1 MKSKILNGLLILTS
15 LVGYLEWGAGNSSFL
30 FQAEYEVLRKLFTDP
45 MSAVHPFT
53 LIPLLGQ
60 VMLLATIFQ
69 KKPSRWLTIIGIVC
83 LSLLLLLMFLIGLI
97 SFNFK
102 ILLSTVPFIV
112 TGIFAVIEALRRK

>member
-15 LVGYLEWGAGNSSFL
+15 LGGYLEWGAGNSSFL

-45 MSAVHPFT
+45 LSAVHPFT

-60 VMLLATIFQ
+60 VLLLATIFQ
-69 KKPSRWLTIIGIVC
+69 KKPSRWLTITGIVC
-83 LSLLLLLMFLIGLI
+83 LSLLLLLMFLIGII

-102 ILLSTVPFIV
+102 ILLSTVPFII
-112 TGIFAVIEALRRK
+112 TAILAIKEALKK

>member
-1 MKSKILNGLLILTS
+1 MKSKIINGLLILTS
-15 LVGYLEWGAGNSSFL
+15 LVGYLEWGAGNSAFL

-45 MSAVHPFT
+45 LSAVHPFT

-60 VMLLATIFQ
+60 VMLLATMFQ

-83 LSLLLLLMFLIGLI
+83 LSLLLLLMFLIGII

-102 ILLSTVPFIV
+102 ILLSTVPFII
-112 TGIFAVIEALRRK
+112 TAILSIKEALKK